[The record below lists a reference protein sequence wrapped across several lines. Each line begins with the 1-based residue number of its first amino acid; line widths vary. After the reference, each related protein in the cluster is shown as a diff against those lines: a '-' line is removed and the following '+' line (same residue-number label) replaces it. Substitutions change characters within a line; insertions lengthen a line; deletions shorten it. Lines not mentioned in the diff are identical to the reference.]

1 MEYQEFVE
9 MFRRSLSETS
19 GIDSERIQFE
29 EEGGR
34 FAEKGDRLL
43 IEFADHEDSTEICAL
58 HTEELY
64 DLYQKGKTPQELVQE
79 VAQDIEEA
87 RSAQVYQR
95 ARELSEYEK
104 IRGELFIRLINEER
118 NRKNL
123 EDAIYRTIGD
133 IALVVYARM
142 AESESGISSAK
153 ISERFTEIW
162 QKSKDEIFTEALLNT
177 YFISPPRIYRWEELI
192 FDPEYSGENFM
203 DIVSEH
209 SLLKTAIGNCL
220 STSRKINGAVA
231 VFLPGVAERIY
242 DLLNSDFYIVFTSI
256 HEAMIHNVESVKK
269 EDLQEILNDITDKV
283 TPKEEFLSSCIYR
296 YSHDTKQFSCVSGSV
311 K

>member
-9 MFRRSLSETS
+9 MFRRSLSETAE
-19 GIDSERIQFE
+19 IDSERIQFE

-64 DLYQKGKTPQELVQE
+64 DLYQKGKTLQELVQE

-142 AESESGISSAK
+142 AESESGISVLRYLK
-153 ISERFTEIW
+153 DL
-162 QKSKDEIFTEALLNT
+162 QKS
-177 YFISPPRIYRWEELI
+177 
-192 FDPEYSGENFM
+192 G
-203 DIVSEH
+203 
-209 SLLKTAIGNCL
+209 
-220 STSRKINGAVA
+220 RKVRTK
-231 VFLPGVAERIY
+231 FLQKR
-242 DLLNSDFYIVFTSI
+242 FSI
-256 HEAMIHNVESVKK
+256 HILSVRP
-269 EDLQEILNDITDKV
+269 EFTDGKN
-283 TPKEEFLSSCIYR
+283 
-296 YSHDTKQFSCVSGSV
+296 
-311 K
+311 